1 VLDIVASSPCPSC
14 GSKLLEEIPT
24 DFGSFYCCI
33 QCRED
38 LTGRE
43 KS

>member
-1 VLDIVASSPCPSC
+1 MVSSPCPRC
-14 GSKLLEEIPT
+14 GFKLLEEIPT

-33 QCRED
+33 QCGEE
-38 LTGRE
+38 LTDRE